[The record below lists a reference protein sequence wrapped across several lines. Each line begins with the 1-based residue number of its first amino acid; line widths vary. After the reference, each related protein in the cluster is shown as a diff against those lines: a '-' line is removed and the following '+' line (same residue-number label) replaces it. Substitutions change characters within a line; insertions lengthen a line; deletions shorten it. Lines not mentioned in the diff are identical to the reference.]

1 MQQELVIDVSEYE
14 TRVALY
20 GDEILREVHI
30 ERDGRYS
37 LTGSIYL
44 GRVDRVVPGIQAAFV
59 EFGGERSGFLHV
71 RDIVPGAMDVI
82 DADKRRVDEHARSRS
97 EEPLDIRSVLHEGQ
111 SLLVQVSKDPIAGK
125 GARLTTNLT
134 VAGRY
139 LVLMPYNDR
148 IGVSQR
154 IREETERERLRNL
167 MDDFRHE
174 MSSNHGYIIRTVAEG
189 VPIEDLEDDIEFL
202 ERLWQQITEN
212 AKAVANG
219 EVVYQELPLHTR
231 AVRDLVNTNVK
242 SIVVNDEDTLAQVKD
257 FVTSYMPEYIS
268 GLTLTTDNE
277 YQRCKLNEEI
287 EKALVRE
294 VELPSG
300 GYLLIE
306 NTESM
311 CTVDVNTGRFVG
323 SKNLE
328 DTVFKTNLEAA
339 PVIARE
345 LRVRNIGGL
354 VVVDFIDMDEAA
366 HRSGVM
372 AAFEKAFEG
381 DPSRVQIG
389 DFSEFGLV
397 ELSRKRTRKTLAEQ
411 MSDRCSRCGGE
422 GIVRGLETT
431 AFDLF
436 RALHAA
442 VEARVEDQSH
452 GLGYLVRTSR
462 EVVDRMVGQESAR
475 LEHLSTELE
484 CEIRFEVG
492 QDCGPG
498 EFTLIE
504 LPDPQ
509 SH

>member
-59 EFGGERSGFLHV
+59 EFGGERPGFLHV

-277 YQRCKLNEEI
+277 YQRCKLNEEL

-389 DFSEFGLV
+389 DFSEFGL
-397 ELSRKRTRKTLAEQ
+397 
-411 MSDRCSRCGGE
+411 
-422 GIVRGLETT
+422 I
-431 AFDLF
+431 
-436 RALHAA
+436 
-442 VEARVEDQSH
+442 
-452 GLGYLVRTSR
+452 
-462 EVVDRMVGQESAR
+462 
-475 LEHLSTELE
+475 
-484 CEIRFEVG
+484 
-492 QDCGPG
+492 
-498 EFTLIE
+498 
-504 LPDPQ
+504 
-509 SH
+509 

>member
-431 AFDLF
+431 GFDLF

-498 EFTLIE
+498 EVTLIE